1 MKINELITSFEIQ
14 RSNEEKRVL
23 EKCFKQPIPIRNF
36 PERDRF
42 ILDGLIRK
50 ALVSKIIEDDGSV
63 LVIVNEI

>member
-1 MKINELITSFEIQ
+1 MGQLK
-14 RSNEEKRVL
+14 EKRVL
-23 EKCFKQPIPIRNF
+23 EKCSKQPIPIRNF
-36 PERDRF
+36 AERDRF